1 MLSRIN
7 VVLAKVYSDICL
19 KVIDY
24 RSLVSI
30 DEGNRIK
37 KHLSIINLF
46 SFRLSV
52 VYHTVKVKEVQKC
65 RDTPRCTSRAPL

>member
-37 KHLSIINLF
+37 KTFINYQPFFF
-46 SFRLSV
+46 SF
-52 VYHTVKVKEVQKC
+52 KC
-65 RDTPRCTSRAPL
+65 RIPYS